1 MRIAVVNNFF
11 PPRPGGSSHLSDHL
25 AREYAAAGHEVLVLT
40 ATYGDAPRE
49 ETRDGFRIVR
59 IPAWILPKTRFAANF
74 DIAFTISP
82 TTRRTVYGLLDEFR
96 PDVIHQHGQF
106 FDLTW
111 ITGAWARKHRVPT
124 LLSIHTRLYSPNP
137 LHNAIYAAGDFL
149 LVKPLMWLHKPRLV
163 VMDVLM
169 DSYIKARYR
178 GAYSGTVPIPVGID
192 SHHLRTGDGQA
203 ARADLGVGPDEPLIL
218 SIGHVIPQ
226 RNRVPLI
233 RALPAILARHPRAK
247 VVIIGTMYHP
257 ECMDLAAELG
267 VTDAVIAPGAVP
279 QARVPDYLAAAQLEC
294 HELDGQ
300 GFGTASLEALA
311 VGTPVVAAIRP
322 DNFPDIVLRDGEHLY
337 LSAMVSPT
345 DGRADPVSLA
355 EVINGI
361 LDDPVAARDRVREAS
376 HRLIE
381 ERFDIKAVATKHLET
396 LATLVGGRGRTW
408 QRT

>member
-11 PPRPGGSSHLSDHL
+11 PPRPGGSSHLADHL
-25 AREYAAAGHEVLVLT
+25 AREYVAAGHEVLVIT
-40 ATYGDAPRE
+40 ATYQQAPLT

-82 TTRRTVYGLLDEFR
+82 TSRTTVYALLDEFA

-111 ITGAWARKHRVPT
+111 ITGAWARKRRVPT
-124 LLSIHTRLYSPNP
+124 LLSVHTRLYSPNP
-137 LHNAIYAAGDFL
+137 LHNAVYAAGDFL
-149 LVKPLMWLHKPRLV
+149 LVKPMMWLHKPTLV

-169 DSYIKARYR
+169 DAYIRGRYR
-178 GAYSGTVPIPVGID
+178 GAYSGTVAIPVGID
-192 SHHLRTGDGQA
+192 SHHLRTGDA
-203 ARADLGVGPDEPLIL
+203 ESARRDLGLSPDDLMIL

-247 VVIIGTMYHP
+247 VVIIGTVYHA
-257 ECMDLAAELG
+257 ECLQIAAELG
-267 VTDAVIAPGAVP
+267 VSDAVLAPGAVP
-279 QARVPDYLAAAQLEC
+279 QARIPDYLAAAQLEC

-322 DNFPDIVLRDGEHLY
+322 DNFLDIALRDHEHLY

-345 DGRADPVSLA
+345 DGRADPESLA
-355 EVINGI
+355 EVINDI
-361 LDDPVAARDRVREAS
+361 LDDPEAARDRVRGAA
-376 HRLIE
+376 HTLVE
-381 ERFDIKAVATKHLET
+381 EHFEIRAVAKKHLET
-396 LATLVGGRGRTW
+396 LATLVA
-408 QRT
+408 QR

>member
-11 PPRPGGSSHLSDHL
+11 PPRPGGSSHLADHL
-25 AREYAAAGHEVLVLT
+25 AREYAAAGHDVLVIT
-40 ATYGDAPRE
+40 ATYHDAPLT

-59 IPAWILPKTRFAANF
+59 IPAWTLPKTRFAANF

-82 TTRRTVYGLLDEFR
+82 STRTKVYALLDEFA

-111 ITGAWARKHRVPT
+111 ITGAWARRRRVPT

-137 LHNAIYAAGDFL
+137 LHNAIYAAGDVL
-149 LVKPLMWLHKPRLV
+149 LVKPMMWLHQPTLV

-169 DSYIKARYR
+169 DAYIKARYH
-178 GAYSGTVPIPVGID
+178 GAYSGTVAIPVGID
-192 SHHLRTGDGQA
+192 SHHLRTGDAEA
-203 ARADLGVGPDEPLIL
+203 ARRDLGLAGEDLMIL

-247 VVIIGTMYHP
+247 VVIIGTVYHH
-257 ECMDLAAELG
+257 ECLQLATELG
-267 VTDAVIAPGAVP
+267 VRDAVLAPGAVP
-279 QARVPDYLAAAQLEC
+279 QARVPDYLAAAQVEC

-322 DNFPDIVLRDGEHLY
+322 DNFLEIAIRDREHLY

-345 DGRADPVSLA
+345 DGRADPDALA
-355 EVINGI
+355 QVVNDI
-361 LDDPVAARDRVREAS
+361 LDDPGAAKDRIRDAA
-376 HRLIE
+376 HALIE
-381 ERFDIKAVATKHLET
+381 ERFEIRAVATKHLET
-396 LATLVGGRGRTW
+396 LAALVA
-408 QRT
+408 QR

>member
-40 ATYGDAPRE
+40 ASYQDAPATE
-49 ETRDGFRIVR
+49 ERDGFRIVR

-82 TTRRTVYGLLDEFR
+82 STRKAVYGLLDEFA

-124 LLSIHTRLYSPNP
+124 LLSIHTRLYSPNA
-137 LHNAIYAAGDFL
+137 LNNAIYAAGDFL

-169 DSYIKARYR
+169 DAYIRARYR
-178 GAYSGTVPIPVGID
+178 GAYSSTVNIPVGID
-192 SHHLRTGDGQA
+192 THHLRTGDGA
-203 ARADLGVGPDEPLIL
+203 TARADLGLADEDQVIL

-233 RALPAILARHPRAK
+233 RALPAILERHPHAK
-247 VVIIGTMYHP
+247 VVIVGTVYHD
-257 ECMDLAAELG
+257 ECLHLADELG
-267 VTDAVIAPGAVP
+267 VRHAVVAPGAVP
-279 QARVPDYLAAAQLEC
+279 QARIPDYLAAADVEC

-322 DNFPDIVLRDGEHLY
+322 DNFLEIVVVDGVHLY
-337 LSAMVSPT
+337 LSDPVSSD
-345 DGRADPVSLA
+345 DGRADPASLGR
-355 EVINGI
+355 VINDV
-361 LDDPVAARDRVREAS
+361 LDDPAAARARISENA
-376 HRLIE
+376 HALME
-381 ERFDIKAVATKHLET
+381 ERFDIAVVANRHLET
-396 LATLVGGRGRTW
+396 LAALVAAS
-408 QRT
+408 